1 MNFLD
6 IVRTQLEIGYQLVP
20 ARNTHT
26 RLYLSHKRD
35 HMKDGPSVNGK
46 KIILVEVLFCVA
58 VFCSV
63 LWIIAS
69 GKIMDNL
76 VLSCNK
82 HKFIAVP

>member
-26 RLYLSHKRD
+26 WYLSHNWD

-63 LWIIAS
+63 LCVIVS

-82 HKFIAVP
+82 HKFIAAP